1 MARQG
6 IFKTRPQHMLESF
19 ADSCTTMSQKI
30 TYYSNKP
37 ILKLESKIILVF
49 IGFLHAVN

>member
-1 MARQG
+1 MYAHMC
-6 IFKTRPQHMLESF
+6 IITHLKTNK
-19 ADSCTTMSQKI
+19 KI

-49 IGFLHAVN
+49 IGFLHVVN